1 MFGKTIFELAIG
13 DYAEQKNVISLEN
26 AYQYAGITGDNNPI
40 HFDTELAYQSRFER
54 PIAHGMIL
62 AGFISG
68 VIGSKLP
75 GFGCIYE
82 KQSLKFTKPVF
93 YDDEIYTRVTVMEI
107 NQEKNR
113 ITLKTECFNQRDE
126 IVLTGEAVVLPRRG
140 DYKCNSS
147 T

>member
-13 DYAEQKNVISLEN
+13 DYAEQNNVLSLED
-26 AYQYAGITGDNNPI
+26 AYKYAGITGDNNPI
-40 HFDTELAYQSRFER
+40 HFDTQAAYESKFAR

-93 YDDEIYTRVTVMEI
+93 YDDEICTRVTVMEI

-113 ITLKTECFNQRDE
+113 ITLKTECSNQNNE

-140 DYKCNSS
+140 EYKCNSL

>member
-1 MFGKTIFELAIG
+1 
-13 DYAEQKNVISLEN
+13 
-26 AYQYAGITGDNNPI
+26 
-40 HFDTELAYQSRFER
+40 
-54 PIAHGMIL
+54 
-62 AGFISG
+62 
-68 VIGSKLP
+68 
-75 GFGCIYE
+75 
-82 KQSLKFTKPVF
+82 
-93 YDDEIYTRVTVMEI
+93 MEI

>member
-26 AYQYAGITGDNNPI
+26 AYQYAEITGDNNPI

-75 GFGCIYE
+75 GFGCIAVSQVYE
-82 KQSLKFTKPVF
+82 AGFL
-93 YDDEIYTRVTVMEI
+93 R
-107 NQEKNR
+107 
-113 ITLKTECFNQRDE
+113 
-126 IVLTGEAVVLPRRG
+126 
-140 DYKCNSS
+140 
-147 T
+147 